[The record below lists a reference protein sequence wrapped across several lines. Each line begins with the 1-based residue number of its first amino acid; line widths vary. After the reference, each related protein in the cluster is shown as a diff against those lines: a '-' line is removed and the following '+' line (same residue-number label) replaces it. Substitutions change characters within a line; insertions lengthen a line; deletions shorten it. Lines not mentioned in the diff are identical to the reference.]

1 MTPRNLSRGES
12 APSSKQELFGN
23 AEALPNFATLN
34 SRTKRSD
41 ETGGRKDASR
51 DQGSP
56 PSHDPRAAT
65 ALPTSDLLTT
75 GELADFLRVNR
86 STICRLAGR
95 GELPAFRI
103 GSDWRFSRQ
112 RIEAWLKSRNPAPED

>member
-1 MTPRNLSRGES
+1 MENANPLPKFVTLSPK
-12 APSSKQELFGN
+12 A
-23 AEALPNFATLN
+23 
-34 SRTKRSD
+34 KRVD

-51 DQGSP
+51 DQRAV
-56 PSHDPRAAT
+56 PSHDPRAGT

-75 GELADFLRVNR
+75 GEVANFLRVNR

-103 GSDWRFSRQ
+103 GSDWRFSREG
-112 RIEAWLKSRNPAPED
+112 IEAWLKSTQPRTND